1 MYNIYEDNKEKIEN
15 IEYVKNLYDMQIYK
29 VKKEQHIEKLLLEDY
44 VKTIKNYTTRYDL
57 LDIFADAQKQ
67 IGNKLK
73 KDRPQFEIL
82 KKLIMED
89 FLNNDKN
96 CKLINIISEGYES
109 YRWRIEFEGYGESFC
124 ISIPVKKKLT
134 TKNIQYAR
142 YGMFGFSVKKTETW
156 LEVIMESY
164 QIEDITQAIKNWFNI

>member
-15 IEYVKNLYDMQIYK
+15 IEYVKNLYDMQVYK

-44 VKTIKNYTTRYDL
+44 VRTIKSYTTRYDL

-67 IGNKLK
+67 MGNKLK
-73 KDRPQFEIL
+73 KDRAQFKML

-96 CKLINIISEGYES
+96 FKLTNIIREGYES
-109 YRWRIEFEGYGESFC
+109 YRWRIEFEGYGESFY

-134 TKNIQYAR
+134 TENIKYAR
-142 YGMFGFSVKKTETW
+142 YGMFGFSVKKNESY
-156 LEVIMESY
+156 LEVIAESY
-164 QIEDITQAIKNWFNI
+164 KIEDIAQAIKNWFNI